1 MKETNI
7 QVPTLS
13 SRNTVHVLRRLWH
26 MSMMTLIAY
35 LYWTFFTKEQAL
47 LLITT
52 VGTVFLLGDCFRL
65 KYDALN
71 QAILK
76 VLGRIM
82 RKNEL
87 TSQSAMAPF
96 ILALFI
102 VVMLFSKPIAI
113 MAILYLGVGEPV
125 ASIVG
130 LYYGKTKLFGTRK
143 SFEGFAAN
151 FLVST
156 VLTYIILSSFH
167 LGGHALPLISLI
179 GGLGASLAEASP
191 LVTDDNLHV
200 PIISACILWLSLTF
214 LY

>member
-1 MKETNI
+1 MKESDI
-7 QVPTLS
+7 QTSTLS
-13 SRNTVHVLRRLWH
+13 SRNAVHVLRRLWH
-26 MSMMTLIAY
+26 MGTTTLIAY
-35 LYWTFFTKEQAL
+35 FYWAFLTKEQAL

-52 VGTVFLLGDCFRL
+52 IGTIFLLGDCFRL
-65 KYDALN
+65 KYDTLN

-82 RKNEL
+82 RKSEL

-102 VVMLFSKPIAI
+102 VVMLFSKPIAL
-113 MAILYLGVGEPV
+113 MAILYLGVGDPV

-130 LYYGKTKLFGTRK
+130 IYYGKTKLFGTRK

-156 VLTYIILSSFH
+156 ILTYIVLSSFH
-167 LGGHALPLISLI
+167 LGGNTLALISLI
-179 GGLGASLAEASP
+179 SGLGAAASEASP

-200 PIISACILWLSLTF
+200 PVISACILWLSLTF
-214 LY
+214 L

>member
-1 MKETNI
+1 MKESNI
-7 QVPTLS
+7 QTSILT
-13 SRNTVHVLRRLWH
+13 SRNAVHVARRLWH

-35 LYWTFFTKEQAL
+35 LYWAFFTKEQAL

-65 KYDALN
+65 KYDTLN

-82 RKNEL
+82 RKSEL

-102 VVMLFSKPIAI
+102 VVMLFSKPIAL
-113 MAILYLGVGEPV
+113 MAILYLGVGDPV

-130 LYYGKTKLFGTRK
+130 IYYGKTKLFGTRK
-143 SFEGFAAN
+143 SLEGFVAN
-151 FLVST
+151 FLVSSI
-156 VLTYIILSSFH
+156 LTYIVFSSFH
-167 LGGHALPLISLI
+167 LGGDALLAISLI
-179 GGLGASLAEASP
+179 GGFGAAASEASP
-191 LVTDDNLHV
+191 LITDDNLHV
-200 PIISACILWLSLTF
+200 PIISACILWLCLTF
-214 LY
+214 F